1 MLGHA
6 DLIYRGFVISYGCY
20 DPHNRHLFGTMGD
33 GVVLMAD
40 RNPYIYNCLK
50 NENKTLIS
58 FGIALDEEQKKR
70 LNDRL
75 LEVFG
80 TFEDFYSDED
90 LKRKGLPYQGPCDDS
105 VSYTHLH
112 IHAQIIDDVNG
123 TTLVAASS
131 VEMKLENGGNVEAAK
146 TVGAEVA
153 KRALEKNITNV
164 VFDRG
169 GYCLLYTSRCV

>member
-1 MLGHA
+1 MLKKVSRN
-6 DLIYRGFVISYGCY
+6 DERLR
-20 DPHNRHLFGTMGD
+20 RHLRVRTKISGT
-33 GVVLMAD
+33 
-40 RNPYIYNCLK
+40 PECP
-50 NENKTLIS
+50 
-58 FGIALDEEQKKR
+58 R
-70 LNDRL
+70 LN
-75 LEVFG
+75 VFR
-80 TFEDFYSDED
+80 SN
-90 LKRKGLPYQGPCDDS
+90 S
-105 VSYTHLH
+105 H

-169 GYCLLYTSRCV
+169 GYVYTGRVKALAEAARDAGLKF